1 MVMKK
6 DSVVKE
12 KNLLVIYLDFPEE
25 PAISFPAIILKYL
38 VRLGWSVTVVVIQP
52 GEQPKTLLEDWSG
65 VQILRIT
72 PRLNL
77 FSSLLRRL
85 YSKRSRDIEV
95 LHLAAAKKGEQLK
108 ASIPYNFFGIFR
120 AAANT
125 MLNIFGYYHY
135 FRNDVRRTLMKVHAQ
150 RPFSAVLSVYW
161 GPFTSHLVARQF
173 AREYHI
179 PWVAFVKDYWSDKEG
194 PSGIVSPVLRTFESL
209 WYAFKRRVEARVLR
223 DADII
228 LSHCKP
234 VADYLRKL
242 VPEAKM
248 EVLPNCYD
256 EEDFTE
262 DLQLKEPANDGIFTA
277 LCLGSLGVH
286 QRHDMLFDALR
297 NLCTDNAVDSGN
309 FRVRFV
315 GPATDLIRSYAEAY
329 SCSDIV
335 DSVPRVSHKEAMS
348 FLKQATCLLFPSMP
362 NALGRRTP
370 EYMATRK
377 PILVFPSDNN
387 GVIRNIM
394 EEYGAAF
401 VARDSQEIATTLIEW
416 YRAFKAGR
424 SISGPVQ
431 EGLVQSFKASKR
443 ALELQEVLIHVLRNK
458 KKTRR

>member
-1 MVMKK
+1 MIRMK
-6 DSVVKE
+6 DRVIKE
-12 KNLLVIYLDFPEE
+12 KNLLVVYLDFPED

-38 VRLGWSVTVVVIQP
+38 VRLGWSVTIVVIQP

-65 VQILRIT
+65 VQILKIT
-72 PRLNL
+72 PGLNL
-77 FSSLLRRL
+77 FSSLLSRL
-85 YSKRSRDIEV
+85 YSKRLRDVEE
-95 LHLAAAKKGEQLK
+95 LHLAAAKKGEQPK
-108 ASIPYNFFGIFR
+108 ARPPHNFVGIFR
-120 AAANT
+120 AFANT
-125 MLNIFGYYHY
+125 VLNAFGNYYY
-135 FRNDVRRTLMKVHAQ
+135 FRNDVMRTLMKIHMK

-173 AREYHI
+173 AREYQI
-179 PWVAFVKDYWSDKEG
+179 PWVAFIKDYWSEKEG

-209 WYAFKRRVEARVLR
+209 WYTFKRHVEARVLR

-248 EVLPNCYD
+248 GVLPNCYD

-262 DLQLKEPANDGIFTA
+262 DLQLKVQANDGIFTA
-277 LCLGSLGVH
+277 LCLGNLGVH
-286 QRHDMLFDALR
+286 QRYDMLFDALR
-297 NLCTDNAVDSGN
+297 NLCTANAIDSGN

-315 GPATDLIRSYAEAY
+315 GPATDLIHSYAEAY

-335 DSVPRVSHKEAMS
+335 DSVPHVGHKEAMS
-348 FLKQATCLLFPSMP
+348 FLKQATCLLFPSAP

-387 GVIRNIM
+387 DVIQKIM
-394 EEYGAAF
+394 EGYGAAF
-401 VARDSQEIATTLIEW
+401 IARDSQEIATTLIEW
-416 YRAFKAGR
+416 YRAFKAGG
-424 SISGPVQ
+424 SISGPIQ
-431 EGLVQSFKASKR
+431 EGLVQSFKASER

-458 KKTRR
+458 KKTRW